1 MTLIGNISKTGLV
14 DLFFLLKHMLLT
26 WEKLCRFLANVNRIK
41 GVWRFLGFTST
52 LLGFITFAI
61 TPLFKKLLHI
71 TGFGIAILCTRYQG
85 LFSDASHP
93 TMACVK
99 KQGIGS
105 TRSFLVLMLTTVY
118 SFIVDKMEGEGRGE
132 MLDLISCGAF
142 SFMSLSLVK
151 IKWSCMGCLKF
162 LHEFH
167 IIRNQIF

>member
-1 MTLIGNISKTGLV
+1 
-14 DLFFLLKHMLLT
+14 MLLT

-41 GVWRFLGFTST
+41 GVWRFLGITST

-118 SFIVDKMEGEGRGE
+118 SFIVDKMEGEGRGGNVG
-132 MLDLISCGAF
+132 LDLF
-142 SFMSLSLVK
+142 
-151 IKWSCMGCLKF
+151 WS
-162 LHEFH
+162 
-167 IIRNQIF
+167 IFVYVFEPRQD

>member
-14 DLFFLLKHMLLT
+14 DLFLLKHMLLT

-41 GVWRFLGFTST
+41 GVWRFLGITST

-118 SFIVDKMEGEGRGE
+118 SFIVDKMEGEGRGGNVG
-132 MLDLISCGAF
+132 LDL
-142 SFMSLSLVK
+142 L
-151 IKWSCMGCLKF
+151 WS
-162 LHEFH
+162 
-167 IIRNQIF
+167 IFVYVFEPRQD

>member
-14 DLFFLLKHMLLT
+14 DLFLLKHMLLT

-41 GVWRFLGFTST
+41 GVWRFLGITST

-93 TMACVK
+93 TMACIK

-118 SFIVDKMEGEGRGE
+118 SFIVDKMEGEGRGGNVG
-132 MLDLISCGAF
+132 LDL
-142 SFMSLSLVK
+142 L
-151 IKWSCMGCLKF
+151 WS
-162 LHEFH
+162 
-167 IIRNQIF
+167 IFVYVFEPRQD